1 MYLGKAAQ
9 ADDSW
14 EIERDFETL
23 VRASEISSDKEKLKK
38 VQEFAKKQKEAM
50 DKVLDTE
57 YLKSIGIGRD

>member
-1 MYLGKAAQ
+1 MYLGKEVE
-9 ADDSW
+9 ADDRW

-23 VRASEISSDKEKLKK
+23 VRASEISSDNERLKK
-38 VQEFAKKQKEAM
+38 AQEFEKKQKEAM

>member
-23 VRASEISSDKEKLKK
+23 VRASEISSDKERLKK

-50 DKVLDTE
+50 DKVMDTE
-57 YLKSIGIGRD
+57 YLKSSGIGRD

>member
-1 MYLGKAAQ
+1 MYLGKATE
-9 ADDSW
+9 ADDIW

-23 VRASEISSDKEKLKK
+23 VRASEISSGKERLKK
-38 VQEFAKKQKEAM
+38 AQEFAKKQKEAM

>member
-1 MYLGKAAQ
+1 MYLGKEVE
-9 ADDSW
+9 ADDRW
-14 EIERDFETL
+14 EIETDFETL
-23 VRASEISSDKEKLKK
+23 VRASEISSDKKRLKK

>member
-14 EIERDFETL
+14 EIESDFETL
-23 VRASEISSDKEKLKK
+23 VRASEISSDKERLKK

>member
-1 MYLGKAAQ
+1 MYLGKEATGE
-9 ADDSW
+9 DKW

-23 VRASEISSDKEKLKK
+23 VRASEISGDKERLKN

>member
-23 VRASEISSDKEKLKK
+23 VRASEISSDKERLKK
-38 VQEFAKKQKEAM
+38 VQEYAKKQKEAM

>member
-1 MYLGKAAQ
+1 MYLGKEATGE
-9 ADDSW
+9 DKW

-23 VRASEISSDKEKLKK
+23 VRASEISGDKKRLKN
-38 VQEFAKKQKEAM
+38 VQEYAKKQKEAM